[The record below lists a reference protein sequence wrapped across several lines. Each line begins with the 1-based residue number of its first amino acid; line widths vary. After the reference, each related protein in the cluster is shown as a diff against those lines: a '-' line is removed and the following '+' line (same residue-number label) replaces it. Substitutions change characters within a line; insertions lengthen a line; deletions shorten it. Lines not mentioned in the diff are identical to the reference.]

1 MKDKVWD
8 AKYVHF
14 ELENDIVIVT
24 FKRNLVITIEIAEE
38 IVKDRLLFIE
48 GKSYPILADIRIMK
62 SVDKASREYFGSD
75 KGQEGVRAG
84 ALLTDS
90 VFSTFLGNFFLK
102 LEFFNK
108 SPLPTRLFT
117 DKNEA
122 MEWLKQHRNP

>member
-1 MKDKVWD
+1 MEKKVRD
-8 AKYVHF
+8 TKYAHF
-14 ELENDIVIVT
+14 ELDEGILIIT
-24 FKRNLVITIEIAEE
+24 FKGNLVIIEEIAEE
-38 IVKDRLLFIE
+38 IVRDRLLFIE

-62 SVDKASREYFGSD
+62 SVDKASREYFGSP

-102 LEFFNK
+102 IEFLNK

-117 DKNEA
+117 NKEEA
-122 MEWLKQHRNP
+122 IAWLKQYRQL